1 MHSGD
6 KVEKND
12 KKVLTK
18 AQVYAILI
26 KLSPERVSKEK
37 TKKVLKIKDK
47 ISLSLTFCLD
57 DYIHELNLEYRG
69 IDRETDVISFAFED
83 DSSYKK
89 LVSNQDVPRDIGE
102 IFICVDVA
110 KRQAEEYKHSF
121 EREMAFL
128 FVHGLLHLLGYDHMS
143 EEDEKVM
150 FKLQDEIMEI
160 LSL

>member
-1 MHSGD
+1 MNFEFTFLNEYNSEFD
-6 KVEKND
+6 NYEVIYENIAKVVFNH
-12 KKVLTK
+12 L
-18 AQVYAILI
+18 
-26 KLSPERVSKEK
+26 KLNNFFIFEVDLVDAS
-37 TKKVLKIKDK
+37 T
-47 ISLSLTFCLD
+47 
-57 DYIHELNLEYRG
+57 IHEINKTYRNV
-69 IDRETDVISFAFED
+69 DRETDVISFAFED

-128 FVHGLLHLLGYDHMS
+128 FVHGLLHLLGYDHMRD
-143 EEDEKVM
+143 EDEKVM